1 MRSGDGSRPGKRV
14 GGSVYLHRSALL
26 LLTASEREAV
36 QKAASAAGW
45 DGWNV
50 ARLDGGPTGRV
61 ALLEY
66 ESFDAVAFPAL
77 LGSCLVELNGSA
89 TRRNYRSSANPPI
102 LHRKELLLAPDH
114 PQRPLFAGLTAEL
127 EAKGLFAD
135 PIRIGTRRAWEK
147 RLTDAGVRIDGHSVT
162 PLERVHTPH
171 IVARHKTAI
180 ARQRLSVPMQELVR
194 AGLVIE
200 GRTVFDYGCGRGDDI
215 AALAGAGIN
224 AIGWDPHWR
233 PHAERIPSD
242 VVNLGFVL
250 NVIEN
255 PTERADTARKAFA
268 LAKICMGV
276 GVMLVGKGNTAG
288 LQRLGDGYLSTRGT
302 FQKYFTQAE
311 IKSLLEAS
319 LGAEAIAVAPG
330 VFLVFRNK
338 IEEQRFLARRHRQAR
353 DVAALIRAVPP
364 PGLRPPKATP
374 GAPRPPRETVAE
386 QNRET
391 LAALWAVAL
400 DLGRMPADEELP
412 PELAAKI
419 TEAIGSPKKAF
430 GLAERLFGRERLDE
444 ARDARIRDLSVYF
457 ALKAFNRRQSY
468 GELPPE
474 LQRDVRIFFG
484 SLKDAESA
492 GRDLL
497 FSLGRSET
505 IEAACR
511 QAATSGL
518 GYLVESHSL
527 LIDGRLVDRLPA
539 PLRAYIGCAEKLY
552 GSVANADAL
561 KIHIASGKLTILK
574 YEDYVDSQLP
584 RLTER
589 IKIKMKEQ
597 DWDEFRYD
605 EGENSRVLTLK
616 SLIMS
621 PDLPA
626 YSEQKAFD
634 DHLISA
640 IPTLSAPIDLP
651 AADIAKALRLTHS
664 KSAVCNRAGSVKPF
678 PP

>member
-1 MRSGDGSRPGKRV
+1 MRSGDGNRPGKRV

-26 LLTASEREAV
+26 LLTAPEREAV

-45 DGWNV
+45 DAWNV
-50 ARLDGGPTGRV
+50 ARLDGGSTGRV

-77 LGSCLVELNGSA
+77 LESYLVEPNGSA

-114 PQRPLFAGLTAEL
+114 PQRPLFAKLTAEL
-127 EAKGLFAD
+127 EAKGLFTD
-135 PIRIGTRRAWEK
+135 SIRIGTRQAWEK
-147 RLTDAGVRIDGHSVT
+147 RLHDAGVRIDGHSVA
-162 PLERVHTPH
+162 PLQCVHPPH
-171 IVARHKTAI
+171 VVARHKTAI

-194 AGLVIE
+194 AGLVVE

-215 AALAGAGIN
+215 AALAGAGIH
-224 AIGWDPHWR
+224 ATGWDPHWR

-255 PTERADTARKAFA
+255 PTERAETARKAFT

-276 GVMLVGKGNTAG
+276 GVMLVGKGNTDG
-288 LQRLGDGYLSTRGT
+288 LRRLGDGFLSTRGT

-311 IKSLLEAS
+311 IKSLLEVS
-319 LGAEAIAVAPG
+319 LGEEAIAVAPG
-330 VFLVFRNK
+330 VLLVFRDK

-353 DVAALIRAVPP
+353 DVTALLRAVPP
-364 PGLRPPKATP
+364 PRLRPPKATP

-386 QNRET
+386 RNREM
-391 LAALWAVAL
+391 LSAFWAVTL
-400 DLGRMPADEELP
+400 DLGRMPVDEELP
-412 PELAAKI
+412 PELAVSI

-430 GLAERLFGRERLDE
+430 GLAEGLFGGERLEE

-457 ALKAFNRRQSY
+457 ALNAFNRRQSY

-474 LQRDVRIFFG
+474 LQRDVRAFFG
-484 SLKDAESA
+484 SLKDAEAA

-497 FSLGRSET
+497 FSLGRPQT
-505 IEAACR
+505 IETACR
-511 QAATSGL
+511 QAAASGL

-527 LIDGRLVDRLPA
+527 LVDARLADHLPA

-552 GSVANADAL
+552 GSVADADVL
-561 KIHIASGKLTILK
+561 KIHIASGKLTLLK
-574 YEDYVDSQLP
+574 YEDYANSPLP
-584 RLTER
+584 RLKER
-589 IKIKMKEQ
+589 IKIKLKEQ
-597 DWDEFRYD
+597 DWDEFTYGD
-605 EGENSRVLTLK
+605 GEAARVLALK
-616 SLIMS
+616 SWVMA
-621 PDLPA
+621 PDLPG
-626 YSEQKAFD
+626 YSAQKEFD
-634 DHLISA
+634 DRLVSVLPAISA
-640 IPTLSAPIDLP
+640 PTDLP
-651 AADIAKALRLTHS
+651 TNDVAGALSHTGMRLS
-664 KSAVCNRAGSVKPF
+664 G
-678 PP
+678 